1 MKIADSRAY
10 SLFETVPGC
19 RAFSDIV
26 LKYSYCLCWYKNVKC
41 HQSFVIMASFV
52 SEKIFMQI
60 SWLCISNS
68 SQGLTPLG
76 GMRCSLNIPG
86 NRYRKVNKAALEWNG
101 KTATSDD
108 YIFNHFQDTTL
119 LCSLTFHKQ
128 ESREMPYTN
137 LTGLILKN
145 LRGGTLNL
153 FSLWRG
159 KHTVS
164 TEGGVG
170 WGLSVLREGW
180 KAECY

>member
-1 MKIADSRAY
+1 M
-10 SLFETVPGC
+10 T
-19 RAFSDIV
+19 
-26 LKYSYCLCWYKNVKC
+26 
-41 HQSFVIMASFV
+41 SFVP
-52 SEKIFMQI
+52 EKICMQI

-76 GMRCSLNIPG
+76 GMRCS
-86 NRYRKVNKAALEWNG
+86 RNG

-145 LRGGTLNL
+145 LRGSTLNL

-170 WGLSVLREGW
+170 
-180 KAECY
+180 